1 MLRLLLPNVK
11 YINSVFKAHHEQ
23 YQHGEI
29 TREIWEETKLEIK
42 DPASFVKV
50 IRDKSKGIG
59 LAPGQP
65 PFTRYWLIDG
75 DEYIGTLR
83 LTQNISA
90 KMKYRE
96 GNMGYQ
102 IRPSKRKK
110 GYGTKILRLGLLKAK
125 NLGLKKIYLNCSKNN
140 IASQAIIEKNGGRLI
155 GVKNQNNSDL
165 NSLHYIVDL
174 V

>member
-1 MLRLLLPNVK
+1 MLRLILPNAK
-11 YINSVFKAHHEQ
+11 YIKSVFKAHSEQ

-29 TREIWEETKLEIK
+29 TKEIWEETKLEIK
-42 DPASFVKV
+42 DPAAFVKA

-65 PFTRYWLIDG
+65 PFMRYWLIEG

-83 LTQNISA
+83 LTVNISP

-96 GNMGYQ
+96 GNIGYQ

-110 GYGTKILRLGLLKAK
+110 GYGSKILHLGLLKAK
-125 NLGLKKIYLNCSKNN
+125 KIGLKHVHINYSKDNM
-140 IASQAIIEKNGGRLI
+140 ASQKIIEKNGGRL
-155 GVKNQNNSDL
+155 VSNKKL
-165 NSLHYIVDL
+165 
-174 V
+174 